1 VAPHSEGY
9 ATSLALYFRR
19 CYPSWV
25 ISLTFWDG
33 LQIAMLVCMA
43 SKQQTRPGIG
53 ELAKDT
59 AMGRIGVVMGEVGG
73 RVQIRP
79 IGGGREW
86 DALPG
91 NVAAPSAREELSAR
105 LAIRNGNSRDGL

>member
-1 VAPHSEGY
+1 
-9 ATSLALYFRR
+9 
-19 CYPSWV
+19 
-25 ISLTFWDG
+25 
-33 LQIAMLVCMA
+33 MLVRMA

-59 AMGRIGVVMGEVGG
+59 ASGRIGVVMGEVGA

-79 IGGGREW
+79 IGGGVEW
-86 DALPG
+86 DVRPDNVVALT
-91 NVAAPSAREELSAR
+91 AREELSAR

>member
-1 VAPHSEGY
+1 
-9 ATSLALYFRR
+9 
-19 CYPSWV
+19 
-25 ISLTFWDG
+25 
-33 LQIAMLVCMA
+33 MA
-43 SKQQTRPGIG
+43 SNQQTRPGTG

-59 AMGRIGVVMGEVGG
+59 AKGRIGIVMGELGG

-86 DALPG
+86 DAMPDM
-91 NVAAPSAREELSAR
+91 VVQPSAREELSAR